1 MFKLCRQA
9 FVTGHSGPAI
19 GENFGF
25 IASGVNHWLNG
36 KNHAG
41 FEPHTLA
48 SLTIMQNGWRTVKCL
63 AKPMSGKITHH
74 GKPLAFGK
82 RLNGMA
88 NITKP
93 VARACSGDA
102 AHQAFIGDLSQACGF
117 DRWCANIKH
126 AGCIAIPAIQNNR
139 NINIQNITI
148 AQCLVAGDAVT
159 DNMIQRNTC

>member
-1 MFKLCRQA
+1 M
-9 FVTGHSGPAI
+9 
-19 GENFGF
+19 
-25 IASGVNHWLNG
+25 ASGVNHRFNG
-36 KNHAG
+36 KDHAG
-41 FEPHTLA
+41 FELHTLA

-74 GKPLAFGK
+74 GKPLALGK
-82 RLNGMA
+82 GLNGMA

-93 VARACSGDA
+93 VARPSSGDA
-102 AHQAFIGDLSQACGF
+102 AHQGFIGDFSQACGF

-126 AGCIAIPAIQNNR
+126 AGCIAIPAVQNNG

-148 AQCLVAGDAVT
+148 AQRLVAGNAVT